1 LITVSKKGIRQW
13 DIRRV
18 LPTISLTHQSRLM
31 MRKMLEDLCSSAKL
45 VAAAEQHGAEKSLN
59 NFRSTAVRT
68 PRSDLPGK
76 DRLRQIGVV
85 PPYPRA
91 T

>member
-31 MRKMLEDLCSSAKL
+31 MRKMLEDLCSRAKL

-59 NFRSTAVRT
+59 DFRS
-68 PRSDLPGK
+68 PPGASPGGM
-76 DRLRQIGVV
+76 GV
-85 PPYPRA
+85 
-91 T
+91 